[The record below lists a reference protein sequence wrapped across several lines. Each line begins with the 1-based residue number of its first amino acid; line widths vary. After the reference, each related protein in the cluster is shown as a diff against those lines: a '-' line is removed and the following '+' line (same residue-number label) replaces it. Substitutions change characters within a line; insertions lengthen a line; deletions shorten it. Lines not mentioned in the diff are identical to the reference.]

1 MKWPKFNVYDFF
13 FVISYLILNFYLVT
27 SWEKFDLCV
36 DPLNLWLLIDY
47 SLLFLVRLLF
57 VIKTSGYRESFV
69 RIINVFYY
77 GLTFP
82 AIIVWSIIGF
92 IWQANDGILCIPDD
106 MVPWS
111 YILWLGITML
121 TGLVMIVNIIYDLIK
136 LRRLNIYISK
146 MDETTSRK
154 TNSDYQQHYAF

>member
-13 FVISYLILNFYLVT
+13 LVISYLILNFYLVT
-27 SWEKFDLCV
+27 NWKEFDNCAE
-36 DPLNLWLLIDY
+36 PLNLWLIVDY
-47 SLLFLVRLLF
+47 SLLFLVRILF
-57 VIKTSGYRESFV
+57 VIKTSGYKERFV

-82 AIIVWSIIGF
+82 AIVVWSILGF
-92 IWQANDGILCIPDD
+92 IWYTASGIQCIPDD

-146 MDETTSRK
+146 MDDGTSRK
-154 TNSDYQQHYAF
+154 TNSDYQNYAF